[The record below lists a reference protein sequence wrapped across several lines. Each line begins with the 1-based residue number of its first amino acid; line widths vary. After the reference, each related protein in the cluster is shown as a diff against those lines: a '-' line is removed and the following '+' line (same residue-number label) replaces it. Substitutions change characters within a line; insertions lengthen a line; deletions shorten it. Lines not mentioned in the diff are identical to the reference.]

1 MATRIQNEATLL
13 KANYKQEELDNLS
26 AKEISELVTKMT
38 EGSDTTNQV
47 RGFVSG
53 VEKRKGK
60 RSEFLNRSIS
70 FPVGS
75 CTVESLFISNKE
87 RAAGKTPLTASKVF
101 CSLRFTDGN
110 NSITVNDNFLEANA
124 EFIAAGKELLNSDG
138 TAVEQTAGIEAG
150 KYNIPA

>member
-13 KANYKQEELDNLS
+13 KANYKQADLDNMS
-26 AKEISELVTKMT
+26 AKEMQELVTKMT

-101 CSLRFTDGN
+101 CSLRFTDGT
-110 NSITVNDNFLEANA
+110 NSISINDNFDEANA
-124 EFIAAGKELLNSDG
+124 EFQAAGKMLLNEDG
-138 TAVEQTAGIEAG
+138 SAIEQTAGIKEG
-150 KYNIPA
+150 KYEIPS

>member
-1 MATRIQNEATLL
+1 MKTKKEFTADKALVAKFKTYEAYVTSMNSEDNEANE
-13 KANYKQEELDNLS
+13 A
-26 AKEISELVTKMT
+26 
-38 EGSDTTNQV
+38 TNQV

-70 FPVGS
+70 FPIGS

-124 EFIAAGKELLNSDG
+124 EFIAAGKELLSSDG